1 MILYVYLHDVKKL
14 CPAFQVILI
23 MQMTPCGDEQFR
35 SQTHRTRSKKCAM
48 NGRKGSF
55 CFGLIVGYA
64 LTVTTQNK
72 PIMLL
77 RNVRI
82 ASRFL
87 LKHRQYTGINL
98 FGFTLSLVCVLFIGL
113 YVHDELSFDR
123 FHGKASRIYR
133 VTETET
139 SAEGVTTQA
148 AGVPFQVATL
158 EEQLPSIEK
167 STRIVMF
174 GRFNLINPENQ
185 QNKIYESFT
194 AAEQSFFDVFDF
206 KVAYG
211 TLEGALREPN
221 TAVLTRSTAERLFG
235 TSDAVGKLIDIEE
248 DQLIKVTA
256 VLEDFPSNSHLSFN
270 VIFSMASITGEDWFK
285 EEFTNDW
292 TSNSFSTYIVAK
304 DETDTGALANAIT
317 ATVNKNRDAETS
329 KTTFGL
335 QALADIHF
343 GSAGFRGGLA
353 QNPGE
358 IYYVYIFSAVG
369 IFILLIA
376 CINYINLSTS
386 LSITRGKEVG
396 VKKVA
401 GAARHNLIGQFIC
414 EANIISIGA
423 MILALGIVNLLI
435 PNFNAFVGKQIP
447 ADLLW
452 EPRVLVALIIFILL
466 TGLLSGSYPAFYL
479 SKFKPALAIKGAS
492 LAGGKSPL
500 RQVLVVFQFAL
511 SIVLILATLIAQQ
524 QLSFVR
530 NADLGFREDQLV
542 VLDINSGL
550 TRRGFETIKNEIAK
564 IPVVK
569 EVCVTSR
576 VPGEWKNIPQV
587 GITTP
592 GTETKQDL
600 YFIGADADF
609 LRTFEVSLLTGRNFS
624 DNNPADSSSFLINET
639 AAKQLG
645 IVDPLNVPVSI
656 ERVNYSVNFRPLEQP
671 FKGKIIGV
679 VKDFH
684 FQSLHQKIAPLLIAY
699 RNNPIHSIDYFSVRM
714 EAGDWQAALKDME
727 KALHLVDP
735 GQILEYNFLDEKLAN
750 FYRQDTKR
758 GQLFTIATVVSIC
771 LACMG
776 LFSLV
781 SFMTEQRRKEIG
793 IRKALGA
800 SVSQIV
806 TMISSSYLRLVLL
819 GFLLATP
826 LAILALD
833 QWLQTFAYRVDIG
846 LVTIVVA
853 CGLSLLIAFLTVG
866 YKSFKAAW
874 ENPVKSL
881 RNE

>member
-1 MILYVYLHDVKKL
+1 
-14 CPAFQVILI
+14 
-23 MQMTPCGDEQFR
+23 
-35 SQTHRTRSKKCAM
+35 
-48 NGRKGSF
+48 
-55 CFGLIVGYA
+55 
-64 LTVTTQNK
+64 
-72 PIMLL
+72 MLL
-77 RNVRI
+77 RNIRI

-98 FGFTLSLVCVLFIGL
+98 FGFTLSLACVLFIGL

-123 FHGKASRIYR
+123 FHSKASRIYR

-139 SAEGVTTQA
+139 SAEGVTTQMA
-148 AGVPFQVATL
+148 DVPFQVATL
-158 EEQLPSIEK
+158 EEQLPAIENATHLA
-167 STRIVMF
+167 SY
-174 GRFNLINPENQ
+174 GRLILLNPENQ
-185 QNKIYESFT
+185 NKTLETYAT
-194 AAEQSFFDVFDF
+194 GDQSFFEVFDF
-206 KVAYG
+206 NVLHG
-211 TLEGALREPN
+211 TQEGALRE
-221 TAVLTRSTAERLFG
+221 THTLVLTRSTAERLFG
-235 TSDAVGKLIDIEE
+235 RADVAGKLIDIEG
-248 DQLIKVTA
+248 DNQPYRITA
-256 VLEDFPSNSHLSFN
+256 VLEDFPSNSHLNFN
-270 VIFSMASITGEDWFK
+270 VIFSTASVAGEDWFK
-285 EEFTNDW
+285 EDFTNDW
-292 TSNSFSTYIVAK
+292 TSNSFSTYIVTK
-304 DETDTGALANAIT
+304 EGTDTRALAEAIT
-317 ATVNKNRDAETS
+317 GTVNKNRNAEVN
-329 KTTFGL
+329 KTTFNL
-335 QALADIHF
+335 QALVDIHF
-343 GSAGFRGGLA
+343 HSAGIRGGFA

-401 GAARHNLIGQFIC
+401 GAARHNLISQFIC

-423 MILALGIVNLLI
+423 LILALGIVNLLL
-435 PNFNAFVGKQIP
+435 PNFNAFVGKQIA

-452 EPRVLVALIIFILL
+452 EPRVFAVLIVFILL

-492 LAGGKSPL
+492 AAGSRKSPL
-500 RQVLVVFQFAL
+500 RQGLVVFQFAL

-530 NADLGFREDQLV
+530 NAALGFREDQLV
-542 VLDINSGL
+542 VLDINSRL
-550 TRRGFETIKNEIAK
+550 HRQGFETIKNEIAK
-564 IPVVK
+564 IPLVK
-569 EVCVTSR
+569 DICVTSR
-576 VPGEWKNIPQV
+576 VPGEWKNLPQV
-587 GITTP
+587 GIATQATTAS
-592 GTETKQDL
+592 QDL
-600 YFIGADADF
+600 YFIGADEDF
-609 LRTFEVSLLTGRNFS
+609 LRTYEVPLLAGRNFS
-624 DNNPADSSSFLINET
+624 DNNPADSVSFLINET

-671 FKGKIIGV
+671 FQGKIIGV

-699 RNNPIHSIDYFSVRM
+699 RNNPIHAIDYFSVRL

-727 KALHLVDP
+727 RALHMVDP
-735 GQILEYNFLDEKLAN
+735 NELLEYNFLDERLAN

-826 LAILALD
+826 MAILALD

-846 LVTIVVA
+846 WVTIVVA
-853 CGLSLLIAFLTVG
+853 CGLSLLVAFLTVG
-866 YKSFKAAW
+866 YKSFRAAW

>member
-1 MILYVYLHDVKKL
+1 
-14 CPAFQVILI
+14 
-23 MQMTPCGDEQFR
+23 
-35 SQTHRTRSKKCAM
+35 
-48 NGRKGSF
+48 
-55 CFGLIVGYA
+55 
-64 LTVTTQNK
+64 
-72 PIMLL
+72 MLL
-77 RNVRI
+77 RNIRI

-98 FGFTLSLVCVLFIGL
+98 FGFTLSLTCVLFIGL

-123 FHGKASRIYR
+123 FHSKAFRIYR

-139 SAEGVTTQA
+139 SAEGVTTQMA
-148 AGVPFQVATL
+148 SVPFQVATL
-158 EEQLPSIEK
+158 KEQLPAIE
-167 STRIVMF
+167 SATRLSSF
-174 GRFNLINPENQ
+174 GRLIITNPENQ
-185 QNKIYESFT
+185 NQSLEVFT
-194 AAEQSFFDVFDF
+194 AGDQSFFDVFDF
-206 KVAYG
+206 KVLHG
-211 TLEGALREPN
+211 TSEGALRESH
-221 TAVLTRSTAERLFG
+221 TLVLTRSTAKRLFG
-235 TSDAVGKLIDIEE
+235 RTDVVGKLIDVEE
-248 DQLIKVTA
+248 DKQSYRVTA
-256 VLEDFPSNSHLSFN
+256 VLEDFPSNSHLNFN
-270 VIFSMASITGEDWFK
+270 VIFSFESVVGMDWFR
-285 EEFTNDW
+285 EDYTADW
-292 TSNSFSTYIVAK
+292 TSNAFGTYILTK
-304 DETDTGALANAIT
+304 EETDTDALARSVTTN
-317 ATVNKNRDAETS
+317 VNKNRDAQTN
-329 KTTFGL
+329 KTIFGL
-335 QALADIHF
+335 QPLKDIHF
-343 GSAGFRGGLA
+343 NSGGIRGGFE

-369 IFILLIA
+369 LFILLIA

-414 EANIISIGA
+414 EANMISFTA
-423 MILALGIVNLLI
+423 LILALGIINVLL
-435 PNFNAFVGKQIP
+435 PSFNTFVGKQISP
-447 ADLLW
+447 ELLW
-452 EPRVLVALIIFILL
+452 EPRVLVVLIVFILL
-466 TGLLSGSYPAFYL
+466 TGVLSGSYPAFYL
-479 SKFKPALAIKGAS
+479 SKLKPALAIKGAS
-492 LAGGKSPL
+492 IAGSRNSPL
-500 RQVLVVFQFAL
+500 RQGLVVFQFAL

-530 NADLGFREDQLV
+530 NAELGFRETQLV
-542 VLDINSGL
+542 ILDINSGL
-550 TRRGFETIKNEIAK
+550 QRRGFETIKNEIAR
-564 IPVVK
+564 IPLVK
-569 EVCVTSR
+569 DVCVTSR
-576 VPGEWKNIPQV
+576 VPGEWKNLPQV

-592 GTETKQDL
+592 ESQAIQDL
-600 YFIGADADF
+600 YFIGADENF
-609 LRTFEVSLLTGRNFS
+609 LRTYEVPLVAGQNFS
-624 DNNPADSSSFLINET
+624 GSNPADSLSFLINET

-645 IVDPLNVPVSI
+645 LVDPLNAPASI

-714 EAGDWQAALKDME
+714 EAGDWQTALKGME
-727 KALHLVDP
+727 SALHLVDP
-735 GQILEYNFLDEKLAN
+735 NEPIEYNFLDERLAN

-758 GQLFTIATVVSIC
+758 GELFAIATVVSIC

-846 LVTIVVA
+846 WLTIAAA
-853 CGLSLLIAFLTVG
+853 CGLSLVIAFLTVG